1 MQGAFKTN
9 KFLKTC
15 VPTTLLLLLLLPPSA
30 DNTVSQRFRGRVWRP
45 LKSLRWSQRLCDE
58 AAEIKAKPQGPAL
71 EVRFSSVMWITGLS
85 IGEGC
90 ARGRGA
96 VSLTI
101 NPFSTSFLITHLFF
115 FFTRPVLC
123 DGIPA
128 KHISRR
134 DERRCSVI
142 SYLFAS
148 RCKRKKKTHCDN
160 RFSLLIFRVPVP
172 SVSQNWRIS
181 WMQEIYSTSKK

>member
-9 KFLKTC
+9 TFLKTC

-115 FFTRPVLC
+115 FLHVLFCATASPRNTFPGATRDAVRWSLTC
-123 DGIPA
+123 SLHGA
-128 KHISRR
+128 K
-134 DERRCSVI
+134 E
-142 SYLFAS
+142 
-148 RCKRKKKTHCDN
+148 KKKHTAIID
-160 RFSLLIFRVPVP
+160 SA
-172 SVSQNWRIS
+172 
-181 WMQEIYSTSKK
+181 Y